1 MLSLGINTGHDSG
14 VCLLDGKQVIFAE
27 NEERHSRI
35 KNHVGFP
42 FLALR
47 NLLTL
52 FDPAD
57 IQVIGLEGA
66 KILPYKTDSDFSSVE
81 GSRLEYILESLAI
94 LQVGLGRN
102 WGVRTIQE
110 LSKVFQ
116 VHRRSALK
124 QSLRKMGLL
133 CPVEYIDHHEAHN
146 ASAVLVQ
153 ANSLPLANGIA
164 LSMDASGEG
173 WCSKVYT
180 FRNSQLSEVKE
191 LRLPSLYSPANL
203 YMHVTN
209 VLGFKP
215 MRHEGKITGL
225 AAFGNPTN
233 VYSLLRDD
241 FGFNVKLGRWYN
253 HLGYRSALQEKLKAR
268 LRNVAPEDVAAG
280 VQALVEDSVVN
291 YVQREVAGRFG
302 ASHFFLSGGLFANV
316 KLNQRIAEMPWCA
329 GLDVA
334 PNMGDGGL
342 GLGAAAVAR
351 RRLLGKED
359 HASSEPPIQSSMYLG
374 HEITHQEALAAVQR
388 AGCSYDLV
396 SDEPLAIASALAE
409 RKVIAIARGRME
421 YGPRALCNRSILY
434 HATDRSVNQWLN
446 QQLRR
451 TEFMPFAPVLS
462 LGSAY
467 KLLELSDRVNYETMT
482 VTCRCS
488 PTMKDLYPAV
498 VHVDGTA
505 RPQVVADQHSEIG
518 KILSTYKEL
527 TGLEVLVNTSFNMH
541 EEPIVRTADESIKA
555 FFQSSLDFL
564 FLPGVMVAAN
574 R

>member
-1 MLSLGINTGHDSG
+1 MLSLGINSGHDSG

-42 FLALR
+42 FLALKE
-47 NLLTL
+47 LLKQ
-52 FDPAD
+52 FYPAD
-57 IQVIGLEGA
+57 IQIIGIEGE
-66 KILPYKTDSDFSSVE
+66 KILPYKKESDFSSVQ
-81 GSRLEYILESLAI
+81 GTKLEYLLESLHI
-94 LQVGLGRN
+94 LQIGIGRR

-116 VHRRSALK
+116 IPQRRALE
-124 QSLRKMGLL
+124 QSLRKMGLS
-133 CPVEYIDHHEAHN
+133 CPIEYIDHHEAHN
-146 ASAVLVQ
+146 ASATLVQ
-153 ANSLPLANGIA
+153 ANGLPITNGIA

-173 WCSKVYT
+173 WCSKVFA
-180 FRNSQLSEVKE
+180 FRNGQLIEVKE

-203 YMHVTN
+203 YMHVTKL
-209 VLGFKP
+209 LGFKP

-225 AAFGNPTN
+225 AAYGNPTN
-233 VYSLLRDD
+233 VYSILRAE
-241 FGFNVKLGRWYN
+241 FGFSVKLDQWYN
-253 HLGYRSALQEKLKAR
+253 HLGYRGALHKKLKDR
-268 LRNVAPEDVAAG
+268 LRNQAPEDVAAG
-280 VQALVEDSVVN
+280 VQALVEDSVVS
-291 YVQREVAGRFG
+291 YVQQKIAGRFG

-316 KLNQRIAEMPWCA
+316 KLNQRIAEMSWCT

-351 RRLLGKED
+351 RRLTGRNQG
-359 HASSEPPIQSSMYLG
+359 SSNAPIQTSMYLG
-374 HEITHQEALAAVQR
+374 HEITHQEALAAVDK
-388 AGCSYDLV
+388 AGCTYSLI
-396 SDEPLAIASALAE
+396 SDEPGAIARALAQK
-409 RKVIAIARGRME
+409 KVIAIARGRME

-434 HATDRSVNQWLN
+434 HATDRAVNQWLN

-462 LGSAY
+462 KSSAIR
-467 KLLELSDRVNYETMT
+467 LMELSDRVNYETMT
-482 VTCRCS
+482 VTCRCT
-488 PTMKDLYPAV
+488 PTMQTLYPAV

-505 RPQVVADQHSEIG
+505 RPQIVSDQESEIG
-518 KILSTYKEL
+518 KILLRYREL

-555 FFQSSLDFL
+555 FLQSSLDYL
-564 FLPGVMVAAN
+564 FLPGVMVAAG